1 MISQGFSQEIAIEV
15 HIECDVFLAFK
26 SGEWSA
32 TQLHSIGFQR
42 VEGSI
47 QTSSFKL
54 QHIYKK
60 CVANKETIKLPKTNN
75 YYPLVAIFAK

>member
-1 MISQGFSQEIAIEV
+1 M
-15 HIECDVFLAFK
+15 FLAFG
-26 SGEWSA
+26 SDEYSA

-47 QTSSFKL
+47 QASDDVKL

-60 CVANKETIKLPKTNN
+60 CVANKETIKLPKTTV
-75 YYPLVAIFAK
+75 YYPSVAIFVK